1 MNPEDFKEGQILLI
15 DKDPGWTSFDVVN
28 KIRRAL
34 NTLLGIKKIKVGH
47 SGTLD
52 PLASGLVMIF
62 TGRATKKIEQ
72 FQGLDK
78 EYIATIRLGATTPSY
93 DLETKIDRTFPVD
106 HISRQDVL
114 HVLESLKGEQSQIPP
129 LYSAKSVDGVRAYDM
144 ARKGLHVELKPVQVT
159 IYELELVELELPVLT
174 LRISCSKGTYIRSL
188 ARDIGEKLNSGG
200 HLTALRRTKI
210 GSYSV
215 NDAEKTSEFVK
226 KLKPL

>member
-15 DKDPGWTSFDVVN
+15 DKDLGWTSFDVVN
-28 KIRRAL
+28 KIRRVL
-34 NTLLGIKKIKVGH
+34 NTQLGIKKIKVGH

-78 EYIATIRLGATTPSY
+78 EYIARIRLGATTPSY
-93 DLETKIDRTFPVD
+93 DLETEIDRTFPVN

-114 HVLESLKGEQSQIPP
+114 NVLESLEGEQSQIPP

-144 ARKGLHVELKPVQVT
+144 ARKGLDVELKPVQVT
-159 IYELELVELELPVLT
+159 IYELELVELELPFLT

>member
-114 HVLESLKGEQSQIPP
+114 HVL
-129 LYSAKSVDGVRAYDM
+129 DR
-144 ARKGLHVELKPVQVT
+144 
-159 IYELELVELELPVLT
+159 
-174 LRISCSKGTYIRSL
+174 
-188 ARDIGEKLNSGG
+188 
-200 HLTALRRTKI
+200 
-210 GSYSV
+210 
-215 NDAEKTSEFVK
+215 
-226 KLKPL
+226 

>member
-1 MNPEDFKEGQILLI
+1 MNPEEFKEGNILLI

-34 NTLLGIKKIKVGH
+34 NTQLGIKKIKVGH

-52 PLASGLVMIF
+52 PLATGLVMIF
-62 TGRATKKIEQ
+62 TGRATKKIEL
-72 FQGLDK
+72 FQGMDK
-78 EYIATIRLGATTPSY
+78 EYIARIKLGATTPSY
-93 DLETKIDRTFPVD
+93 DLETEIDRTFPVH
-106 HISRQDVL
+106 HISREDVL
-114 HVLESLKGEQSQIPP
+114 NALESLKGKQSQMPP

-159 IYELELVELELPVLT
+159 IHELELVRFELPLLT
-174 LRISCSKGTYIRSL
+174 LKISCSKGTYIRSL

-200 HLTALRRTKI
+200 HLTELRRTKI
-210 GSYSV
+210 GEYSV

-226 KLKPL
+226 NLKPL